1 MLYMNYY
8 SQFDEVNYYLI
19 GLLGDVEQRHR
30 HIAGDFVNQVL
41 FPEVSYNKACKIV
54 VFYLLVKTAI

>member
-41 FPEVSYNKACKIV
+41 FPEVSYNKACKISSV
-54 VFYLLVKTAI
+54 YFVKTATI

>member
-41 FPEVSYNKACKIV
+41 FPEVSYNKACKISSL
-54 VFYLLVKTAI
+54 F